1 MSNFNLKETI
11 DSDVDLAI
19 KEDLGSGDLTS
30 SLIPAET
37 IGQGAI
43 LSRVDCVLSGSAWA
57 NATFQKLDPSITL
70 NWQYQDGDRVA
81 AGEIICKLQGPAR
94 ALLTGERTAL
104 NFLQTLSA
112 VATKTRRYVDAI
124 SHTKA
129 TILDTR
135 KTLPGLRKALKYAV
149 QVGGGKNHRIGL
161 YDGVLIKENHITASN
176 GITAA
181 LAATRHIDKTIPI
194 QVEVESLEQL
204 KEALDNGANLILLD
218 NFTVSQMKDAVAL
231 TNKRALLE
239 ASGGITMSSIVAI
252 AETGVDRISIGT
264 LTKDIDSIDLSM
276 RLVF

>member
-43 LSRVDCVLSGSAWA
+43 LSRVDCVLSGSACA

-70 NWQYQDGDRVA
+70 DWQYQDGDRVA

-149 QVGGGKNHRIGL
+149 RVGGGKNHRIGL

-218 NFTVSQMKDAVAL
+218 NFTVPQMKDAVAL

>member
-70 NWQYQDGDRVA
+70 DWQYQDGDRVA

-149 QVGGGKNHRIGL
+149 RVGGGKNHRIGL

-218 NFTVSQMKDAVAL
+218 NFTVPQMKDAVAL

>member
-149 QVGGGKNHRIGL
+149 RVGGGKNHRIGL

>member
-70 NWQYQDGDRVA
+70 DWQYQDGDRVA
-81 AGEIICKLQGPAR
+81 AGEIICELQGPAR

-149 QVGGGKNHRIGL
+149 RVGGGKNHRIGL

-218 NFTVSQMKDAVAL
+218 NFTVPQMKDAVAL

>member
-70 NWQYQDGDRVA
+70 DWQYQDGDRVA

-124 SHTKA
+124 SHTK
-129 TILDTR
+129 
-135 KTLPGLRKALKYAV
+135 G
-149 QVGGGKNHRIGL
+149 N
-161 YDGVLIKENHITASN
+161 N
-176 GITAA
+176 
-181 LAATRHIDKTIPI
+181 
-194 QVEVESLEQL
+194 
-204 KEALDNGANLILLD
+204 
-218 NFTVSQMKDAVAL
+218 
-231 TNKRALLE
+231 
-239 ASGGITMSSIVAI
+239 
-252 AETGVDRISIGT
+252 
-264 LTKDIDSIDLSM
+264 
-276 RLVF
+276 

>member
-1 MSNFNLKETI
+1 
-11 DSDVDLAI
+11 
-19 KEDLGSGDLTS
+19 
-30 SLIPAET
+30 
-37 IGQGAI
+37 
-43 LSRVDCVLSGSAWA
+43 
-57 NATFQKLDPSITL
+57 TL
-70 NWQYQDGDRVA
+70 FRS
-81 AGEIICKLQGPAR
+81 PAR

-149 QVGGGKNHRIGL
+149 RVGGGKNHRIGL

-218 NFTVSQMKDAVAL
+218 NFTVPQMKDAVAL